1 MGCVEGVS
9 QHIKKQSHLHA
20 QRTDP
25 HNATMEQVNTQG
37 SDYVHVCEPGLG
49 RKYKALLLVPT
60 PRFHF

>member
-1 MGCVEGVS
+1 MCGGVS

-37 SDYVHVCEPGLG
+37 SDYVHVCGLG